1 MKEIWKDIKNY
12 EGLYQVSNLGRVK
25 RIGKSAGAV
34 CGRILKTANCVKTN
48 YGIYQIVCLCI
59 NNKKTTNFVHRLV
72 AEAFIPN
79 PENKPQVN
87 HIDGNPSNNNISNLE
102 WVSASENSIH
112 ARNILKRVCG
122 YRKKII
128 CIETGEIFG
137 NIKEAAIKI
146 GCVQGAIR
154 NQIVGLTK
162 KCRNHTFMEI

>member
-12 EGLYQVSNLGRVK
+12 EGLYQVSNFGRVK
-25 RIGKSAGAV
+25 RIGKSTGAV
-34 CGRILKTANCVKTN
+34 CGRILKPANCVKTN

-59 NNKKTTNFVHRLV
+59 NNKKTTHFVHRLV

-79 PENKPQVN
+79 PDNKPQVN

-112 ARNILKRVCG
+112 ARNILKRVFG
-122 YRKKII
+122 YRKKIM
-128 CIETGEIFG
+128 CIETGEIFET
-137 NIKEAAIKI
+137 IKEAATKI

-154 NQIVGLTK
+154 NQIVGLQK
-162 KCRNHTFMEI
+162 KCKNHTFMEV